1 MNNISEKNKTIA
13 VCCATLRELS
23 VLEPMDAICQ
33 RANDYGYNVQI
44 FQSFEEMDG
53 NMEIYTGEKSVFE
66 LIDYDSICGLIIF
79 GERIKDKIVISEL
92 IKNAKAH
99 NIPVVSL
106 DQRNDGCVN
115 VLYDYSDAFEQIV
128 KHLVEYHKFKRFL
141 VMAGIKDN
149 PFSDERLNAVRKVFD
164 SNGLTLRD
172 EDIYYGGFWA
182 DPTIAAM
189 NEFFESGRE
198 IPEAVI
204 AFNDAMAISVIDML
218 QSRGYKVPDDVVVT
232 GFDGISLADAFIPK
246 LTTAK
251 QQFDKAGE
259 IAVDII
265 LKNLN
270 NEKIE
275 SRDVSIP
282 FAMKIQQSCG
292 CHRVNLAG
300 VTGNIC
306 DLYYEFDT
314 CKRFGTYMDYMTRSM
329 TSKDSIEGLISAVDG
344 YFVFVDSHD
353 YINICVNKAFLKD
366 DDGFY
371 QKRCELI
378 NDLESYDE
386 DDRVVILS
394 NYRENGFEE
403 NAQRCCI
410 KKTELLPN
418 LDAWN
423 QKVKNS
429 IIFTLHAGEEIYGHM
444 VVDYKIGNRD
454 SYKTKMFVNKIC
466 TNMLLIRQ
474 RSLLENSN
482 RELTLL
488 TNKLEEMYILDPMT
502 GINNRRGFY
511 QKYEEALATKK
522 PEYIT
527 VISVDLD
534 KLKPIN
540 DTYGHKEGD
549 FAIKSLSEALAEY
562 VGDNG
567 IYARFGG
574 DEFVALL
581 FSDNEDNNIA
591 DTIYKDISSR
601 LEAKKASENKEYDIE
616 CSLGAVQVKYSD
628 MLDIEPLISK
638 SDKLLYKMKRKHHE
652 NSLKTASKYRVT
664 KRV

>member
-1 MNNISEKNKTIA
+1 MRINKDKKTIA

-33 RANDYGYNVQI
+33 HANENGYNVQI

-53 NMEIYTGEKSVFE
+53 NMEIYIGEKSVFE
-66 LIDYDSICGLIIF
+66 LIDYDKICGLIIF
-79 GERIKDKIVISEL
+79 GERIKDKDVITDL
-92 IKNAKAH
+92 INNAKMH
-99 NIPVVSL
+99 DIPVVSL
-106 DQRNDGCVN
+106 DQKNDGCVS

-149 PFSDERLNAVRKVFD
+149 AFSDERLNAVRKVFTE
-164 SNGLTLRD
+164 NNLILND

-189 NEFFESGRE
+189 NDFFESGRE
-198 IPEAVI
+198 IPEAII
-204 AFNDAMAISVIDML
+204 AFNDAMAITVIDAL

-232 GFDGISLADAFIPK
+232 GFDGISFSDTFVPR

-251 QQFDKAGE
+251 QQFDKAG
-259 IAVDII
+259 IAAVDII
-265 LKNLN
+265 LKHIDGEEIDALD
-270 NEKIE
+270 I
-275 SRDVSIP
+275 SIP
-282 FAMKIQQSCG
+282 FAMKIRQSCG
-292 CHRVNLAG
+292 CNRVDLAG
-300 VTGNIC
+300 VTGNIS

-314 CKRFGTYMDYMTRSM
+314 CKRFGTYLDHMTRSM
-329 TSKDSIEGLISAVDG
+329 IAKDNIEGLISAVNG

-353 YINICVNKAFLKD
+353 YINVCVNKAFLKD
-366 DDGFY
+366 DDEFY
-371 QKRCELI
+371 QKECDVNEELL
-378 NDLESYDE
+378 NADE

-394 NYRENGFEE
+394 NYHDDGFEE
-403 NAQRCCI
+403 RAIRRCI
-410 KKTELLPN
+410 KKTELLPYMDEWD
-418 LDAWN
+418 LS
-423 QKVKNS
+423 VKNS

-474 RSLLENSN
+474 RSLLKNSN

-511 QKYEEALATKK
+511 QKYEEALNTKK
-522 PEYIT
+522 EGYIT

-534 KLKPIN
+534 RLKPIN

-549 FAIKSLSEALAEY
+549 FAIKSLSEALAEF

-581 FSDNEDNNIA
+581 FTEGKDVKIS

-601 LEAKKASENKEYDIE
+601 LKDKKITENKEYDIE
-616 CSLGAVQVKYSD
+616 CSLGAVQVKNSGD
-628 MLDIEPLISK
+628 LDIEQLISK
-638 SDKLLYKMKRKHHE
+638 SDKLLYSMKKKHHE
-652 NSLKTASKYRVT
+652 KSIKTSSKYRVR
-664 KRV
+664 KRI